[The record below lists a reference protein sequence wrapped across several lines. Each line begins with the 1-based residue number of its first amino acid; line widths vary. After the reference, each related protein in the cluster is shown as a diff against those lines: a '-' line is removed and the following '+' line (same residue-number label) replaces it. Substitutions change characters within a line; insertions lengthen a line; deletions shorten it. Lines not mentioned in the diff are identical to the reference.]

1 MVAYKIFFSYDNV
14 DGLML
19 LLFYDNRNYL
29 VDYPLDLSIMV
40 TEASERITIEQ
51 FLKGHTHSL
60 IVNDKK
66 I

>member
-1 MVAYKIFFSYDNV
+1 MFFSYDNV

-19 LLFYDNRNYL
+19 LLFYDNKNYL

-40 TEASERITIEQ
+40 TETSERIAIEQ
-51 FLKGHTHSL
+51 FLKGHTYSL